1 MADIFAGSVTNISG
15 GRTEKT
21 QKIGRNHL
29 PPQKRSETRRRM
41 KKYFYGKGVLLL
53 FWVCGFLTGVGGMG
67 NPAKAEKYRVY
78 AVETSEMAEKSSR
91 LEVVFFDDKGRK
103 VCVRQDGILQLAEKF
118 CLEIPL
124 QNWEE
129 GQEGLVEIKIF
140 YGDGREEE
148 SAVRIKRGETKEFF
162 DFPMKR

>member
-1 MADIFAGSVTNISG
+1 
-15 GRTEKT
+15 
-21 QKIGRNHL
+21 
-29 PPQKRSETRRRM
+29 M
-41 KKYFYGKGVLLL
+41 KKYFYGKGVLLF

-67 NPAKAEKYRVY
+67 NPAKTEKYRVY
-78 AVETSEMAEKSSR
+78 AAETSEEAESSETAETSEMAEKSSR